1 MPLARTYN
9 PATKRAG
16 SSIRD
21 VYRDRASKDSDIREY
36 LPYFYDLAR
45 SRDQPRIVELGCRKG
60 NSTVA
65 FLAGA
70 DESGGHV
77 WSGDIDDVI
86 AAYPGPDGM
95 GPWRTH
101 PRWTFIQGNDLDP
114 AVQAKF
120 PGEIDVILFDASHEY
135 EHVLAEMRAFMPR
148 VVPGGV
154 ALFHDTKLYNWVGY
168 GWTGDVPPVQRALDE
183 YCAETGLSWRESEID
198 GQYGLGIIGP

>member
-9 PATKRAG
+9 PVTRHVG

-21 VYRDRASKDSDIREY
+21 VYADRASKDSDIREY
-36 LPYFYDLAR
+36 LPFFYDLAR
-45 SRDQPRIVELGCRKG
+45 TRKQPRIVELGCRKG

-77 WSGDIDDVI
+77 WSGDIDNVI
-86 AAYPGPDGM
+86 TAYPGPDGM

-101 PRWTFIQGNDLDP
+101 PRWTFICGDDMAP
-114 AVQAKF
+114 EVQAQF
-120 PGEIDVILFDASHEY
+120 PAADIFFLDTSHVY
-135 EHVLAEMRAFMPR
+135 EHTLAELRAWMPR
-148 VVPGGV
+148 VAPGGV

-168 GWTGDVPPVQRALDE
+168 EWSGRVSPVRQALDE

-198 GQYGLGIIGP
+198 GQFGLGIIEL